1 MKRATVL
8 NKLAIDWDVVARCRE
23 LAREITNPIQ
33 RYIDA
38 HSTVSIER
46 AVLRAYGIEDAYE
59 GMPLVNLIVDSLPK
73 EALSRGI
80 SYWFGRA
87 LVATQMEPEELA
99 FAIASGKVSFDKL
112 PHVPFSAIRRRIMPL
127 AKRAISK
134 IEAARRRREHL
145 IEKYGQ
151 SEKYPLKY
159 LIVAT
164 GNIYEDVEQAKAAV
178 LAGADIIAVIRHTAQ
193 SLLDYV
199 PHGITTEGFGGTYA
213 TQANFRIMRKAL
225 DELGKKVGRYIR
237 LTNYASG
244 LCMSEIAIMGAYEN
258 LDILLNDAMYGILF
272 RDINMKRTFI
282 DQFFSRMIMARAGM
296 IINTGEDNYLTT
308 ADAYEKAHT
317 VIVSQFINERL
328 ALNAGL
334 APEQIGLGHAFE
346 MNPKIEDGFLY
357 ELAQAE
363 LVRELFPKSP
373 VKYMPPTKYMTG
385 DIFFGNVQDAMFNM
399 VGIMTN
405 QSIQLLGIPTEA
417 IHNPFLQD
425 RHFAL
430 KNANYIFNNA
440 RHLSEEIM
448 FVPNGKIVR
457 RARQVLSEVLKTLEK
472 VKRDGLMKS
481 IEKGV
486 FADVSRGENDGRGLS
501 GVFEKGRDYFN
512 PIEDMLR

>member
-1 MKRATVL
+1 
-8 NKLAIDWDVVARCRE
+8 
-23 LAREITNPIQ
+23 
-33 RYIDA
+33 
-38 HSTVSIER
+38 
-46 AVLRAYGIEDAYE
+46 
-59 GMPLVNLIVDSLPK
+59 
-73 EALSRGI
+73 
-80 SYWFGRA
+80 
-87 LVATQMEPEELA
+87 
-99 FAIASGKVSFDKL
+99 
-112 PHVPFSAIRRRIMPL
+112 
-127 AKRAISK
+127 
-134 IEAARRRREHL
+134 
-145 IEKYGQ
+145 
-151 SEKYPLKY
+151 
-159 LIVAT
+159 
-164 GNIYEDVEQAKAAV
+164 
-178 LAGADIIAVIRHTAQ
+178 
-193 SLLDYV
+193 
-199 PHGITTEGFGGTYA
+199 
-213 TQANFRIMRKAL
+213 
-225 DELGKKVGRYIR
+225 
-237 LTNYASG
+237 
-244 LCMSEIAIMGAYEN
+244 
-258 LDILLNDAMYGILF
+258 
-272 RDINMKRTFI
+272 
-282 DQFFSRMIMARAGM
+282 M

-440 RHLSEEIM
+440 RHISEEIM